1 MFFLYSNKFH
11 QRDVNTDQS
20 WTRSKM
26 IFSDE
31 GPQVSVEPPDL
42 FREAVGSNVW
52 KYKKR
57 Q

>member
-11 QRDVNTDQS
+11 QKDVNTDQS